1 MFQGLP
7 NQGDSQEGRE
17 DLEKLRNIA
26 VLASGNGSNFQAIVE
41 AVKRGKIKAN
51 LKLLVS
57 DNPEAY
63 CLERAVKSGVKAF
76 IADRR
81 DFAGKKDFEEQ
92 IILKLKS
99 EKIDLIVLA
108 GFMRLL
114 SAEFIRKCRGRI
126 LNIHPSLLP
135 AFKGARAIKDAFDY
149 GAKVSGVT
157 VHFVDEE
164 TDHGPIILQEPL
176 EIKPAWSLK
185 ELEKNIHSL
194 EHKIYPEAIR
204 LFLEGC
210 LGFKGRRVKI
220 LNT

>member
-1 MFQGLP
+1 M
-7 NQGDSQEGRE
+7 
-17 DLEKLRNIA
+17 KNIA

-57 DNPEAY
+57 DNPEVY
-63 CLERAVKSGVKAF
+63 CLERAVKAKVKAF

-81 DFAGKKDFEEQ
+81 DFSGKKDFEEQ

-114 SAEFIRKCRGRI
+114 SAEFIRKYRGRI

-176 EIKPAWSLK
+176 EIKAGWGLK
-185 ELEKNIHSL
+185 ELEKNIHIL
-194 EHKIYPEAIR
+194 EHKIYPWAIS
-204 LFLEGC
+204 LFL
-210 LGFKGRRVKI
+210 KGRLRLEGRKVKI
-220 LNT
+220 LKP

>member
-1 MFQGLP
+1 
-7 NQGDSQEGRE
+7 
-17 DLEKLRNIA
+17 LENLKNIA

-63 CLERAVKSGVKAF
+63 CLQRAVKAKVKAF

-81 DFAGKKDFEEQ
+81 DFSAKKDFEEQ

-114 SAEFIRKCRGRI
+114 SAEFIRKYRGRI

-176 EIKPAWSLK
+176 EIKAGWVLK
-185 ELEKNIHSL
+185 ELEKNIHGL
-194 EHKIYPEAIR
+194 EHKIYPRAIS
-204 LFLEGC
+204 LFL
-210 LGFKGRRVKI
+210 KGRLRLEGRKVKI
-220 LNT
+220 LKP

>member
-1 MFQGLP
+1 ME
-7 NQGDSQEGRE
+7 N
-17 DLEKLRNIA
+17 LRNIA

-41 AVKRGKIKAN
+41 AVERGKIKAN

-57 DNPEAY
+57 DNPKAY

-81 DFAGKKDFEEQ
+81 DFTDRKHFEEQ

-114 SAEFIRKCRGRI
+114 SAEFIGKYRGRI

-135 AFKGARAIKDAFDY
+135 AFKGARAIKDAFEY
-149 GAKVSGVT
+149 GVKVGGVT

-176 EIKPAWSLK
+176 EIKPGWNPK
-185 ELEKNIHSL
+185 ELENNIHIL

-204 LFLEGC
+204 LFLEGR
-210 LGFKGRRVKI
+210 LGLKGRRVKI
-220 LNT
+220 LKA

>member
-1 MFQGLP
+1 MENL
-7 NQGDSQEGRE
+7 
-17 DLEKLRNIA
+17 KNIA

-57 DNPEAY
+57 DNPKAY
-63 CLERAVKSGVKAF
+63 CLERAVKSGIKAF

-114 SAEFIRKCRGRI
+114 SAEFIRKYRGRI

-135 AFKGARAIKDAFDY
+135 AFKGARAIKDAFEY
-149 GAKVSGVT
+149 GIKVTGVT

-176 EIKPAWSLK
+176 EIKAGWGLK
-185 ELEKNIHSL
+185 ELEKNIHGL
-194 EHKIYPEAIR
+194 EHKIYPRAIS
-204 LFLEGC
+204 LFL
-210 LGFKGRRVKI
+210 KGRLRLEGRKVKI
-220 LNT
+220 LKS

>member
-1 MFQGLP
+1 MK
-7 NQGDSQEGRE
+7 NM
-17 DLEKLRNIA
+17 A

-41 AVKRGKIKAN
+41 AVERGKIKTN

-63 CLERAVKSGVKAF
+63 CLQRAVKAKVKAF

-81 DFAGKKDFEEQ
+81 DFSGKKDFEEQ

-114 SAEFIRKCRGRI
+114 SAEFIRKYRGRI

-135 AFKGARAIKDAFDY
+135 AFKGARAIKDVFDY

-176 EIKPAWSLK
+176 EIKAGWGLK

-194 EHKIYPEAIR
+194 EHKIYPRAIS
-204 LFLEGC
+204 LFL
-210 LGFKGRRVKI
+210 KGRLRLEGRKVKI
-220 LNT
+220 LKP

>member
-1 MFQGLP
+1 MENL
-7 NQGDSQEGRE
+7 
-17 DLEKLRNIA
+17 KNIA
-26 VLASGNGSNFQAIVE
+26 VLASGNGSNFQAI
-41 AVKRGKIKAN
+41 ADAIKKGKLKAH
-51 LKLLVS
+51 LKLLIS
-57 DNPEAY
+57 DNPQAY
-63 CLERAVKSGVKAF
+63 CIQRAATAKVKAF
-76 IADRR
+76 IVDRR
-81 DFAGKKDFEEQ
+81 DSINKKDFEEQ

-114 SAEFIRKCRGRI
+114 SAEFIRKYRGRI

-135 AFKGARAIKDAFDY
+135 AFKGARAIKDAFDC

-176 EIKPAWSLK
+176 EVKAGWGLK

-194 EHKIYPEAIR
+194 EHKIYPRAIS
-204 LFLEGC
+204 LFL
-210 LGFKGRRVKI
+210 KGRLRLEGRKVKI
-220 LNT
+220 LKP

>member
-1 MFQGLP
+1 MENL
-7 NQGDSQEGRE
+7 
-17 DLEKLRNIA
+17 KNIA
-26 VLASGNGSNFQAIVE
+26 VLASGNGSNFQAI
-41 AVKRGKIKAN
+41 ADAIKKGKLKAH
-51 LKLLVS
+51 LKLLIS
-57 DNPEAY
+57 DNPQAY
-63 CLERAVKSGVKAF
+63 CIQRAATAKVKAF
-76 IADRR
+76 IVDRR
-81 DFAGKKDFEEQ
+81 DSINKKDFEEQ

-114 SAEFIRKCRGRI
+114 SGEFIRKYRGRI

-176 EIKPAWSLK
+176 EIKAGWGLK
-185 ELEKNIHSL
+185 ELEKNIHGL
-194 EHKIYPEAIR
+194 EHKIYPRAIFER
-204 LFLEGC
+204 PPAP
-210 LGFKGRRVKI
+210 
-220 LNT
+220 

>member
-1 MFQGLP
+1 MENL
-7 NQGDSQEGRE
+7 
-17 DLEKLRNIA
+17 KNIA

-41 AVKRGKIKAN
+41 AVKRGKIKAQ

-63 CLERAVKSGVKAF
+63 CLQRAAKAKVKAF

-81 DFAGKKDFEEQ
+81 DFSAKGDFEEQ

-99 EKIDLIVLA
+99 EKIGLIVLA

-114 SAEFIRKCRGRI
+114 SAEFIRKYRGRI

-176 EIKPAWSLK
+176 KIKTGWGLK

-194 EHKIYPEAIR
+194 EHKIYPRAIS
-204 LFLEGC
+204 LFL
-210 LGFKGRRVKI
+210 KGRLRLEGRKVRI
-220 LNT
+220 LKP

>member
-1 MFQGLP
+1 MENL
-7 NQGDSQEGRE
+7 
-17 DLEKLRNIA
+17 KNIA

-41 AVKRGKIKAN
+41 AVKRGKIKAQ

-63 CLERAVKSGVKAF
+63 CLQRAAKAKVKAF

-81 DFAGKKDFEEQ
+81 DFSAKGDFEEQ

-99 EKIDLIVLA
+99 EKIGLIVLA

-114 SAEFIRKCRGRI
+114 SAEFIRKYRGRI

-164 TDHGPIILQEPL
+164 TDH
-176 EIKPAWSLK
+176 A
-185 ELEKNIHSL
+185 
-194 EHKIYPEAIR
+194 R
-204 LFLEGC
+204 
-210 LGFKGRRVKI
+210 
-220 LNT
+220 

>member
-1 MFQGLP
+1 LSYQD
-7 NQGDSQEGRE
+7 NSQEGRE
-17 DLEKLRNIA
+17 SLENLKNIA

-57 DNPEAY
+57 DNPQAY
-63 CLERAVKSGVKAF
+63 CLQRAARVKVKAF
-76 IADRR
+76 IVDRR
-81 DFAGKKDFEEQ
+81 DFINKKDSEEQ
-92 IILKLKS
+92 IIRKLRL

-114 SAEFIRKCRGRI
+114 SGEFIRKYRGRI

-135 AFKGARAIKDAFDY
+135 AFKGSQAIKDAFDY

-176 EIKPAWSLK
+176 EIKAGWGLR
-185 ELEKNIHSL
+185 ELEKNIHGL
-194 EHKIYPEAIR
+194 EHKIYPRAIS
-204 LFLEGC
+204 LFL
-210 LGFKGRRVKI
+210 KGRLGLEGRKVKI
-220 LNT
+220 LKP

>member
-1 MFQGLP
+1 LSYQD
-7 NQGDSQEGRE
+7 NSQEGRE
-17 DLEKLRNIA
+17 SLENLKNIA

-57 DNPEAY
+57 DNPQAY
-63 CLERAVKSGVKAF
+63 CLQRAARVKVKAF
-76 IADRR
+76 IVDRR
-81 DFAGKKDFEEQ
+81 DFINKKDSEEQ
-92 IILKLKS
+92 IIRKLRL

-114 SAEFIRKCRGRI
+114 SGEFIRKYRGRI

-135 AFKGARAIKDAFDY
+135 AFKGSQAIKDAFDY

-176 EIKPAWSLK
+176 EIKAGWGLR
-185 ELEKNIHSL
+185 ELEKNIHGL
-194 EHKIYPEAIR
+194 EHKIYPRAIS
-204 LFLEGC
+204 LFL
-210 LGFKGRRVKI
+210 KGRLRLEGRKVKI
-220 LNT
+220 LKP